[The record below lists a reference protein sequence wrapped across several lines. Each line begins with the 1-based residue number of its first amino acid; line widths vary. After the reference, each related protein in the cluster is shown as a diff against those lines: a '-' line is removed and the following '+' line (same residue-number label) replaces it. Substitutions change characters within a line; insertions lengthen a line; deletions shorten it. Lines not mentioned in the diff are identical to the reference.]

1 MTALPVRELTITV
14 AGRQIAA
21 RIWGEMTAQSVIVLL
36 HEGLGSISMWRDFP
50 SDLAA
55 ATGCSVLAYDRFG
68 YGQSDPQSLPW
79 SLDYMHHEALVHLPE
94 ILRAAGIERVILLG
108 HSDGASI
115 ALIHAG
121 GTQNFG
127 LRGLV
132 LIAPHLFVE
141 DVSIRSIEAA
151 REAYRS
157 GDLRARLARHHRDPD
172 HAFLG
177 WNGAWLDPGF
187 RDWRIDEYVPTIRV
201 PVLAVQGDADEYGTE
216 AQLAP
221 LLSDAYCPVAVHWL
235 AGAAHAPHLTHRAAV
250 LDRVVPFV
258 ARIRRLDAVI

>member
-1 MTALPVRELTITV
+1 MSETPWRDLRLEV
-14 AGRQIAA
+14 AGRWIAA
-21 RIWGEMTAQSVIVLL
+21 RIWGEIGAEPVIVLL
-36 HEGLGSISMWRDFP
+36 HEGLGSIAMWRDFP
-50 SDLAA
+50 GELAG
-55 ATGCSVLAYDRFG
+55 ATGCAVMAYDRFG
-68 YGQSDPQSLPW
+68 YGRSDGQDLPW
-79 SLDYMHHEALVHLPE
+79 PLDYMHHEALVILPE
-94 ILRAAGIERVILLG
+94 ILRAAGIGRVIVLG

-157 GDLRARLARHHRDPD
+157 GYLRAKLARHHRDPD
-172 HAFLG
+172 QAFWG

-187 RDWRIDEYVPTIRV
+187 RAWRIDDYVPTIRV

-221 LLSDAYCPVAVHWL
+221 LLSDAYCPVAVQML
-235 AGAAHAPHLTHRAAV
+235 AGAGHAPHLSHRAEI
-250 LDRVVPFV
+250 LEMVVPFI
-258 ARIRRLDAVI
+258 ARIRRLETVI